1 MPRLDPLPLRTD
13 EPNVRA
19 VFDDFMRERGNVPNL
34 FRTYARRLE
43 MMTTSFEHF
52 RKVMYTGSVPVTEK
66 EIAAVRTSQ
75 INGCRYCLASH
86 LALAKKFG
94 MSKDKLDRLG
104 LSEADPD
111 TTSSIGSGAPSIE
124 SVLYGEHD
132 VVWNSRERIILKLA
146 DTLTRTA
153 SVSDAIW
160 DDACTVFQPEE
171 LMEIVAVVCLFNYY
185 NRFANALEIEITK

>member
-1 MPRLDPLPLRTD
+1 MPRLDPLPLKTED
-13 EPNVRA
+13 ANVRA

-52 RKVMYTGSVPVTEK
+52 RKVMYTGSVSVDEK

-86 LALAKKFG
+86 LELAKKFG
-94 MSKDKLDRLG
+94 MSIDKFNRLG
-104 LSEADPD
+104 LWEENPD
-111 TTSSIGSGAPSIE
+111 TTNSIGSGAPSIE
-124 SVLYGEHD
+124 SVLGDPND
-132 VVWNSRERIILKLA
+132 VVWNARERAILKIA

-153 SVSDAIW
+153 SVPDALW
-160 DDACTVFQPEE
+160 DDACVVFQPEE

-185 NRFANALEIEITK
+185 NRFANALEIDITK